1 MRNKKCTS
9 LFLTFLIASL
19 TITPVYASAT
29 QKKITEAE
37 RQKTE
42 TQNNLNASQDKI
54 SSLEAKKGD
63 LEAYLTEL
71 NRQLTD
77 LSKNLSDLQEKS
89 DAKQAE
95 LQQIEG
101 ELDDAKARREEQ
113 YESMKLRIQY
123 MYENGNDSYMT
134 MLTEAKDFTDFLNKA
149 ENIMQ
154 LTKYDRKMLDLY
166 KETQQE
172 IEDKEAGVKK
182 EQEALEELKQESMD
196 KQAEVSDLVRNTT
209 KQIDTYSS
217 QIDSEQSAAK
227 ELLEKVNSQEA
238 VIDSLMKQQKDEEA
252 AAALAAQKAAQEEA
266 ARKAQ
271 QEAAEQQAAA
281 QQSASQESSP
291 SYDDAQEETSSD
303 TEAPQESTEQEDTSS
318 DDSQGKYLG
327 RFRLTGYCNC
337 ALCHGQGYTA
347 SGTVP
352 QAGRT
357 VAMNG
362 IPFGTKLL
370 INGSVYVVEDRGV
383 PYGNVDIYHDTHDQA
398 FSFGVGY
405 ADVYQLN

>member
-19 TITPVYASAT
+19 AITPVYASAT

-37 RQKTE
+37 QQKTE
-42 TQNNLNASQDKI
+42 TQSDLNASQDKI

-71 NRQLTD
+71 NQQLTD

-95 LQQIEG
+95 LQQIEE
-101 ELDDAKARREEQ
+101 ELDDAIARREEQ

-196 KQAEVSDLVRNTT
+196 KQDETADLIRNTT
-209 KQIDTYSS
+209 KQVNTYSS
-217 QIDSEQSAAK
+217 QIENEESMAK
-227 ELLEKVNSQEA
+227 ELLDKVASQEA

-252 AAALAAQKAAQEEA
+252 AATLAAQKAQEEA
-266 ARKAQ
+266 ARKAA
-271 QEAAEQQAAA
+271 QEAAKQQAAQ
-281 QQSASQESSP
+281 QQSTSQD
-291 SYDDAQEETSSD
+291 YDDTQEEQETPSSDSTQDNPEQEETSSD
-303 TEAPQESTEQEDTSS
+303 NT
-318 DDSQGKYLG
+318 QGKYLG
-327 RFRLTGYCNC
+327 RFTLTAYCNC

-370 INGSVYVVEDRGV
+370 INGNVYTVEDRGV
-383 PYGNVDIYHDTHDQA
+383 PYSHVDIYHDTHDQA
-398 FSFGVGY
+398 LAFGRGY
-405 ADVYQLN
+405 ADVYQVN

>member
-54 SSLEAKKGD
+54 SSLEAKKGN

-166 KETQQE
+166 KETQKE

-238 VIDSLMKQQKDEEA
+238 AIDSLLKQQKDEEA

-266 ARKAQ
+266 ARKA
-271 QEAAEQQAAA
+271 QQAAA

-383 PYGNVDIYHDTHDQA
+383 PYSNVDIYHDTHDQA